1 MRTTLLSGLVLIVI
15 SACSEASAPASPA
28 EEAAAVD
35 ASASPTSA
43 PQAEA
48 ADPALDKAI
57 AETLGDDAESTR
69 LVVRTVGEG
78 DRRLA
83 LAYLMGLNWCGSG
96 GCNLLILRPTA
107 QGWESVGNV
116 SRVSLPV
123 RVLTTTSN
131 GLPDLGVTVSGG
143 GGPPAYEA
151 RLTFDGRT
159 YPRFP
164 PDEAVTDAAGTVV
177 IDDADIA
184 PPAE

>member
-1 MRTTLLSGLVLIVI
+1 MRTTLLSGLVII
-15 SACSEASAPASPA
+15 GIAACSEAPAPASPA
-28 EEAAAVD
+28 GEAPVVD
-35 ASASPTSA
+35 APASPTSA
-43 PQAEA
+43 PRAEV
-48 ADPALDKAI
+48 ADPALDQAI

-78 DRRLA
+78 DRRVA
-83 LAYLMGLNWCGSG
+83 LAYLMGMNWCGSG

-107 QGWESVGNV
+107 EGWASVGNV

-123 RVLTTTSN
+123 RVLTTTTN

-164 PDEAVTDAAGTVV
+164 PDAAATDAAGTVV
-177 IDDADIA
+177 ITNADIT

>member
-1 MRTTLLSGLVLIVI
+1 MRTTLLSGLVLIALA
-15 SACSEASAPASPA
+15 ACTEAPAPASPA
-28 EEAAAVD
+28 EAPAVD
-35 ASASPTSA
+35 TPASSTSA
-43 PQAEA
+43 VQAEA
-48 ADPALDKAI
+48 ADPALDQAI

-78 DRRLA
+78 DRRVA
-83 LAYLMGLNWCGSG
+83 LAYLMGMNWCGSG

-107 QGWESVGNV
+107 EGWASVGNV

-131 GLPDLGVTVSGG
+131 GLPDLSVTVSGG

-164 PDEAVTDAAGTVV
+164 PDEAVTDATGTVV
-177 IDDADIA
+177 IADADIA